1 MKQSRMLPVI
11 LSTALILSLSAPALA
26 APEPG
31 ISVQLDGE
39 NLTFTD
45 AAPQARDGRTFLP
58 FRTVFEAMGAQV
70 SNEGSVITAV
80 RDGKTLH
87 MTLGSTEA
95 TLIQGET
102 VTPIAM
108 DVAPYVDETTWRTY
122 VPVRFAAQAFGC
134 AVGWDQDDQTA
145 ILVDTEKLLTAAQ
158 ADKKYTILEQ
168 YVDYTRQFM
177 EGAWAFNA
185 DFDADMSVMG
195 MGPATMSGTLEG
207 AVANSLQTQM
217 SMKLKLDLKQ
227 LLEDRAAL
235 TAAITGIAPEAMTAE
250 ELAMLEALKTDGLG
264 MEMRMDL
271 GKGTTHL
278 TFAGKTAGMLEL
290 PAGTWYSMDM
300 DAALDQTGMN
310 VQALTDPTASMDPST
325 ALSAL
330 LQGAQL
336 TDRATAYATVSTL
349 VESAASLFSDEGFRK
364 EGSDYI
370 TSYTYTQDNTAVTMT
385 FTLNTEHDKVAGYA
399 LDMQVA
405 MTDPATG
412 GSNGTMHMAAGVD
425 AKNHMTAEIKM
436 DMLGLTTVNMTLSG
450 DCQRTDKTP
459 ESLPP
464 ADATVV
470 PFQDLAGAGA

>member
-1 MKQSRMLPVI
+1 MKQSRMLPVL
-11 LSTALILSLSAPALA
+11 LSAALLLSLPTPALA

-58 FRTVFEAMGAQV
+58 FRTVFEAMGAEV
-70 SNEGSVITAV
+70 SYEGSVITAV
-80 RDGKTLH
+80 RGGKTLH

-108 DVAPYVDETTWRTY
+108 DVAPYVDEATWRTY

-168 YVDYTRQFM
+168 YVDYTRQFA
-177 EGAWAFNA
+177 EGAWAFSA
-185 DFDADMSVMG
+185 DFYADVSAMG
-195 MGPATMSGTLEG
+195 MGPATMTGTLEG
-207 AVANSLQTQM
+207 ATANSLQSQM
-217 SMKLKLDLKQ
+217 TMGLKLDLEQ
-227 LLEDRAAL
+227 LLEDRDAF
-235 TAAITGIAPEAMTAE
+235 TAAVTGIAPEPTSDE

-271 GKGTTHL
+271 GKGTTYFTL
-278 TFAGKTAGMLEL
+278 AGKTAEMLEL

-300 DAALDQTGMN
+300 DTALDQTGMN
-310 VQALTDPTASMDPST
+310 VQALTDPTTSMDPST

-330 LQGAQL
+330 LQGVQL
-336 TDRATAYATVSTL
+336 TDRATAYDTVSTL
-349 VESAASLFSDEGFRK
+349 VENAATLFSDEGFRK

-370 TSYTYTQDNTAVTMT
+370 TSYTYTQDNTAVTIT

-425 AKNHMTAEIKM
+425 AKNHMTGEIKM
-436 DMLGLTTVNMTLSG
+436 DVLGLMTINMTLSG

-459 ESLPP
+459 ETLPP

-470 PFQDLAGAGA
+470 PLQDLSGAGA

>member
-1 MKQSRMLPVI
+1 MKQSRMLPVL
-11 LSTALILSLSAPALA
+11 LSAALLLSLPTPALA

-58 FRTVFEAMGAQV
+58 FRTVFESMGAEV
-70 SNEGSVITAV
+70 SYEGSVITAV
-80 RDGKTLH
+80 RGGKTLH

-108 DVAPYVDETTWRTY
+108 DVAPYVDEATWRTY

-145 ILVDTEKLLTAAQ
+145 ILVDTEKLLAAAQ

-168 YVDYTRQFM
+168 YVDYTRQFA
-177 EGAWAFNA
+177 EGAWAFSA
-185 DFDADMSVMG
+185 DFDADVSAMG

-207 AVANSLQTQM
+207 ATANSLQSQM
-217 SMKLKLDLKQ
+217 TMDLKLDLEQ
-227 LLEDRAAL
+227 LLEDSDAF
-235 TAAITGIAPEAMTAE
+235 TAAVTGIAPEPTSDE

-271 GKGTTHL
+271 GKGTTYFTL
-278 TFAGKTAGMLEL
+278 ADKTAEMLEL

-310 VQALTDPTASMDPST
+310 VQTLTDPTTSMDPST

-330 LQGAQL
+330 LQGVQL
-336 TDRATAYATVSTL
+336 TDRATAYDTVSTL
-349 VESAASLFSDEGFRK
+349 VENAANLFSDEGFRK

-370 TSYTYTQDNTAVTMT
+370 TSYTYSQDSTAVTIT

-425 AKNHMTAEIKM
+425 AKNHMTGEIKM
-436 DMLGLTTVNMTLSG
+436 DVLGLMTINMTLSG
-450 DCQRTDKTP
+450 DCQRTDKPP
-459 ESLPP
+459 ETLPP

-470 PFQDLAGAGA
+470 PLQDLAGAGA

>member
-1 MKQSRMLPVI
+1 MKQSRMLPVL
-11 LSTALILSLSAPALA
+11 LSAALLLSLPTPALA

-45 AAPQARDGRTFLP
+45 AAPQALDGRTFLP
-58 FRTVFEAMGAQV
+58 FRTVFEAMGAEV
-70 SNEGSVITAV
+70 SYEGSVITAV
-80 RDGKTLH
+80 RGGKTLH
-87 MTLGSTEA
+87 MTIGSTEA

-102 VTPIAM
+102 VTSIAM
-108 DVAPYVDETTWRTY
+108 DVAPYVDEATWRTY

-134 AVGWDQDDQTA
+134 AVGWDQEDQTA

-177 EGAWAFNA
+177 EGAWAFSA
-185 DFDADMSVMG
+185 DFDADVSAMG
-195 MGPATMSGTLEG
+195 MGPATMTGNLEG
-207 AVANSLQTQM
+207 TTANSLQSQM
-217 SMKLKLDLKQ
+217 TMNLKLDLKQ
-227 LLEDRAAL
+227 LLEDRDAF
-235 TAAITGIAPEAMTAE
+235 TATITGIAPEPTSAE

-271 GKGTTHL
+271 GKGTTYL
-278 TFAGKTAGMLEL
+278 TLAGKTAEMLEL

-300 DAALDQTGMN
+300 GAALDQTGMN
-310 VQALTDPTASMDPST
+310 VQALTDPTTSMDPST

-330 LQGAQL
+330 LQGVQL
-336 TDRATAYATVSTL
+336 TDRATAYDTVSTL
-349 VESAASLFSDEGFRK
+349 VENAATLFSDEGFRK

-385 FTLNTEHDKVAGYA
+385 FTLNTEHDRVVGYA

-405 MTDPATG
+405 ITDPATG

-425 AKNHMTAEIKM
+425 AKNHMTGEVKM
-436 DMLGLTTVNMTLSG
+436 DMLGLMTINMTLSG

-459 ESLPP
+459 ETLPP

-470 PFQDLAGAGA
+470 PLQDLAGTGG